1 MSDLEIT
8 HQSVR
13 DYIAAK
19 ECGDGATAQ
28 QIKTEVIARF
38 ETRTTD
44 GTELVELGRAIE
56 RLRLSEDQ

>member
-19 ECGDGATAQ
+19 KNGAGAMAQ
-28 QIKTEVIARF
+28 QIKTDIIARF

-44 GTELVELGRAIE
+44 GTEIVELGRAIE
-56 RLRLSEDQ
+56 RLRLNEGE